1 MQSQQ
6 FFVHYV
12 LVKKCSLKPFLNFDN
27 ESVHIRESGNEF
39 HLSIYGLH
47 LISSLIDQEI
57 VLSFCVSYVDLS
69 SFFFALLRDRSFIR
83 SWGVAGG
90 LEGGGGSVQ

>member
-47 LISSLIDQEI
+47 LISSLID
-57 VLSFCVSYVDLS
+57 
-69 SFFFALLRDRSFIR
+69 
-83 SWGVAGG
+83 
-90 LEGGGGSVQ
+90 